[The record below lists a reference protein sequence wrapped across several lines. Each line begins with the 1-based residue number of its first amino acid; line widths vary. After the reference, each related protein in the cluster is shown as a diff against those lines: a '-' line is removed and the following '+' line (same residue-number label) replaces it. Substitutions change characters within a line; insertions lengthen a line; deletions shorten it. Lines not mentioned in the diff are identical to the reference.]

1 MYTEMRVIMLDFRI
15 EIFLTVCQ
23 TMNFTTAAKQL
34 NITQPAVSQH
44 IHFLEEQYDTSLF
57 VYRNKQL
64 FLTHSGEILYTH
76 LLTMKND
83 EKAIK
88 EELKSKFY
96 GIETLS
102 IGVTMTIGEYAI
114 VDKLADFLIQHP
126 EINIHLHYGNTLQLL
141 KLLEKGQISMA
152 IVEGNYPKENYSHK
166 KYSTED
172 YIAVC
177 AASHNFM
184 TGHPTTIND
193 LVCERLLVREEG
205 SGTRN
210 ILEQSLL
217 ARGFRISDF
226 IHYTEIEN
234 MHTIIGLLK
243 KDCGISFLYKIAVEQ
258 ELKSGS
264 LKEIPLDDFKMQH
277 DFDIIWEKHSI
288 YTDKYLSICEEFL

>member
-1 MYTEMRVIMLDFRI
+1 MLDFRT
-15 EIFLTVCQ
+15 ETFLTVCH
-23 TMNFTTAAKQL
+23 TMNFTAAARQL

-44 IHFLEEQYDTSLF
+44 IHFLEKQYHTSLF
-57 VYRNKQL
+57 IYQNKQL
-64 FLTHSGEILYTH
+64 FLTRSGEILRRH

-83 EKAIK
+83 EKAVM
-88 EELKSKFY
+88 EELKNNIT

-114 VDKLADFLIQHP
+114 VDKLAGFLIQHP

-141 KLLEKGQISMA
+141 KLLNSGQISMA
-152 IVEGNYPKENYSHK
+152 IVEGNYPKEYYSHK

-177 AASHNFM
+177 AASHHFM
-184 TGHPTTIND
+184 TDHPYTMND
-193 LVCERLLVREEG
+193 LVHERLLVREEG

-210 ILEQSLL
+210 ILEQSLMTHGL
-217 ARGFRISDF
+217 HISDF
-226 IHYTEIEN
+226 IHYIEIEN

-243 KDCGISFLYKIAVEQ
+243 RDCGISFLYKIAVEK
-258 ELKSGS
+258 ELHSGI

-277 DFDIIWEKHSI
+277 DFDIIWEKHSV
-288 YTDKYLSICEEFL
+288 YSDKYLSICEEFI

>member
-1 MYTEMRVIMLDFRI
+1 MLDFRTDT
-15 EIFLTVCQ
+15 FLTVCQ
-23 TMNFTTAAKQL
+23 TMNFTAAAKQL

-44 IHFLEEQYDTSLF
+44 IHFLEEQYNTSLF
-57 VYRNKQL
+57 IYRNKQL
-64 FLTHSGEILYTH
+64 FLTQSGEILRKH

-83 EKAIK
+83 EQNIK
-88 EELKSKFY
+88 KELKSNFT
-96 GIETLS
+96 GIATLS

-114 VDKLADFLIQHP
+114 VDKLANFLIQHP
-126 EINIHLHYGNTLQLL
+126 EINFHLHYGNTFQLL
-141 KLLEKGQISMA
+141 KLLDNGQISMA

-177 AASHNFM
+177 AASHNFV
-184 TGHPTTIND
+184 TDHPYTISD

-210 ILEQSLL
+210 ILEQSLI

-226 IHYTEIEN
+226 LHYTEVEN

-243 KDCGISFLYKIAVEQ
+243 RDCGISFLYKIAVEN
-258 ELKSGS
+258 ELKSGI
-264 LKEIPLDDFKMQH
+264 LKEISLDDFKMQH

-288 YTDKYLSICEEFL
+288 YTDKYLSICEEFMYF

>member
-1 MYTEMRVIMLDFRI
+1 MLDFRT
-15 EIFLTVCQ
+15 ETFLTVCQ
-23 TMNFTTAAKQL
+23 TMNFTAAARQL

-44 IHFLEEQYDTSLF
+44 IHFLEKQYHTSLF
-57 VYRNKQL
+57 IYQNKQL
-64 FLTHSGEILYTH
+64 FLTRSGEILRRH

-83 EKAIK
+83 EKAVM
-88 EELKSKFY
+88 EELKNNIT

-114 VDKLADFLIQHP
+114 VDKLAGFLIQHP

-141 KLLEKGQISMA
+141 KLLNSGQISMA
-152 IVEGNYPKENYSHK
+152 IVEGNYPKEYYSHK

-177 AASHNFM
+177 AASHHFM
-184 TGHPTTIND
+184 TDHPYTMND
-193 LVCERLLVREEG
+193 LVHERLLVREEG

-210 ILEQSLL
+210 ILEQSLMTHGL
-217 ARGFRISDF
+217 HISDF
-226 IHYTEIEN
+226 IHYIEIEN

-243 KDCGISFLYKIAVEQ
+243 RDCGISFLYKIAVEK
-258 ELKSGS
+258 ELHSGI

-277 DFDIIWEKHSI
+277 DFDIIWEKHSV
-288 YTDKYLSICEEFL
+288 YSDKYLSICEEFI

>member
-1 MYTEMRVIMLDFRI
+1 
-15 EIFLTVCQ
+15 
-23 TMNFTTAAKQL
+23 MNFTAAARQL

-44 IHFLEEQYDTSLF
+44 IHFLEEQYHTSLF
-57 VYRNKQL
+57 IYQNKQL
-64 FLTHSGEILYTH
+64 FLTRSGEILRRH

-83 EKAIK
+83 EKAVM
-88 EELKSKFY
+88 EELKNNIT

-114 VDKLADFLIQHP
+114 VDKLAGFLIQHP

-141 KLLEKGQISMA
+141 KLLNSGQISMA
-152 IVEGNYPKENYSHK
+152 IVEGNYPKEYYSHK

-177 AASHNFM
+177 AASHHFM
-184 TGHPTTIND
+184 TDHPYTMND
-193 LVCERLLVREEG
+193 LVHERLLVREEG

-210 ILEQSLL
+210 ILEQSLMTHGL
-217 ARGFRISDF
+217 HISDF
-226 IHYTEIEN
+226 IHYIEIEN

-243 KDCGISFLYKIAVEQ
+243 RDCGISFLYKIAVKK
-258 ELKSGS
+258 ELHSGI

-277 DFDIIWEKHSI
+277 DFDIIWEKHSV
-288 YTDKYLSICEEFL
+288 YSDKYLSICEEFI

>member
-1 MYTEMRVIMLDFRI
+1 MLDYRT
-15 EIFLTVCQ
+15 ETFLTVCQ
-23 TMNFTTAAKQL
+23 TMNFTAAAKQL

-44 IHFLEEQYDTSLF
+44 IHFLEEQYNTSLF
-57 VYRNKQL
+57 RYRNKQL
-64 FLTHSGEILYTH
+64 FLTHEGEILRKH

-83 EKAIK
+83 EKAVM
-88 EELKSKFY
+88 EELKCNLS

-114 VDKLADFLIQHP
+114 VDKLANFLIQHP

-141 KLLEKGQISMA
+141 KLLDSGQISMA
-152 IVEGNYPKENYSHK
+152 IVEGNYPKENYSYK

-177 AASHNFM
+177 AASHHFM
-184 TGHPTTIND
+184 TDHPHTIND

-210 ILEQSLL
+210 ILEQSLI
-217 ARGFRISDF
+217 AHGIHISDF
-226 IHYTEIEN
+226 IHYTEVEN

-243 KDCGISFLYKIAVEQ
+243 KDCGISFLYKIAVEN
-258 ELKSGS
+258 ELKAGT
-264 LKEIPLDDFKMQH
+264 LKEIYLDDFKMQH

-288 YTDKYLSICEEFL
+288 YSDKYLSICEEFI

>member
-1 MYTEMRVIMLDFRI
+1 MLDFRT
-15 EIFLTVCQ
+15 ETFLTVCQ
-23 TMNFTTAAKQL
+23 TMNFTAAARQL

-44 IHFLEEQYDTSLF
+44 IHFLEEQYHTSLF
-57 VYRNKQL
+57 IYQNKQL
-64 FLTHSGEILYTH
+64 FLTRSGEILRRH

-83 EKAIK
+83 EKAVM
-88 EELKSKFY
+88 EELKNNIT

-114 VDKLADFLIQHP
+114 VDKLAGFLIQHP

-141 KLLEKGQISMA
+141 KLLNSGQISMA
-152 IVEGNYPKENYSHK
+152 IVEGNYPKEYYSHK

-177 AASHNFM
+177 AASHHFM
-184 TGHPTTIND
+184 TDHPYTMND
-193 LVCERLLVREEG
+193 LVHERLLVREEG

-210 ILEQSLL
+210 ILEQSLMTHGL
-217 ARGFRISDF
+217 HISDF
-226 IHYTEIEN
+226 IHYIKIEN

-243 KDCGISFLYKIAVEQ
+243 RDCGISFLYKIAVEK
-258 ELKSGS
+258 ELHSGI

-277 DFDIIWEKHSI
+277 DFDIIWEKHSV
-288 YTDKYLSICEEFL
+288 YSDKYLSICEEFI

>member
-1 MYTEMRVIMLDFRI
+1 MYGIVSLELDFRT
-15 EIFLTVCQ
+15 ETFLT
-23 TMNFTTAAKQL
+23 
-34 NITQPAVSQH
+34 
-44 IHFLEEQYDTSLF
+44 
-57 VYRNKQL
+57 R
-64 FLTHSGEILYTH
+64 SGEILRRH

-83 EKAIK
+83 EKAVMG
-88 EELKSKFY
+88 ELKNNIT

-114 VDKLADFLIQHP
+114 VDKLAGFLIQHP

-141 KLLEKGQISMA
+141 KLLSSVQISMA
-152 IVEGNYPKENYSHK
+152 IVEGNYPKEYYSHK

-177 AASHNFM
+177 AASHHFM
-184 TGHPTTIND
+184 TDHPHTMND
-193 LVCERLLVREEG
+193 LVHERLLVCEEG

-210 ILEQSLL
+210 ILEQSLMAHGL
-217 ARGFRISDF
+217 HISDF

-243 KDCGISFLYKIAVEQ
+243 RDCGISFLCKIAVEK
-258 ELKSGS
+258 ELRSGI

-277 DFDIIWEKHSI
+277 DFDIIWEKHSV
-288 YTDKYLSICEEFL
+288 YSDKYLSICEEFI